1 MYRIG
6 FDDAGNIVS
15 YTGNKGYILP
25 GCNSAEVPE
34 EYTYLFNLVNQGKLR
49 LSEIKV
55 DIESK
60 KLKLIN
66 LLDTQKNID
75 VTLGKF
81 IEIYFNKEECDLNI
95 TFKTIDSKPHIVVES
110 TYNED
115 REFKIYLT
123 RKMNINYLYQ
133 TICCETNKA
142 TTVEIDQL
150 DYRDIFSNNFSLY
163 YQKQFNTAGYRIVWK
178 QKI

>member
-1 MYRIG
+1 MYRIS
-6 FDDAGNIVS
+6 FDDAGNIVE
-15 YTGNKGYILP
+15 YTSNKTHIFSSHT
-25 GCNSAEVPE
+25 SAEVPE
-34 EYTYLFNLVNQGKLR
+34 EYIYLFDLVRQDKLR
-49 LSEIKV
+49 SSEIKV
-55 DIESK
+55 DVESK

-66 LLDTQKNID
+66 LQDTQKNTD

-81 IEIYFNKEECDLNI
+81 IEIYSNKQKCDLDI

-110 TYNED
+110 TYDED
-115 REFKIYLT
+115 RGFKIYLT

-133 TICCETNKA
+133 TILCETNKA

-163 YQKQFNTAGYRIVWK
+163 YQKQFNTAGYRIV
-178 QKI
+178 